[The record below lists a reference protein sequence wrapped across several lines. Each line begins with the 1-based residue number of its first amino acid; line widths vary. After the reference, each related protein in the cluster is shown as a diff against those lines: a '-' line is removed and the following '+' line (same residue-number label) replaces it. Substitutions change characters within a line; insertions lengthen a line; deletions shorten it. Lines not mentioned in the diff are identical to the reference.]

1 MFARK
6 LTLVKALAKIVY
18 ASDSAFHSSKT
29 EKDLNYVRNHLAS
42 KAHSRVTRLLQLT
55 RRAVQQETDAQSN
68 KKPRHIAARRVAD
81 RILHFRFV
89 ARFLVDPRR

>member
-42 KAHSRVTRLLQLT
+42 KAHSRVDQALT
-55 RRAVQQETDAQSN
+55 TY
-68 KKPRHIAARRVAD
+68 P
-81 RILHFRFV
+81 
-89 ARFLVDPRR
+89 